1 MITKEEMMDMLEQ
14 FINEF
19 KNRNVEPIYK
29 DSAYFALS
37 RIDDIDCLE
46 HKVLNIEFRKIKNN
60 VVNREKTQRK
70 ISKFMAEKFIEKLL
84 ENGAE
89 FKTEGVYRLG
99 RFDFYPRKGNA
110 RDYKTNEYL
119 TQEDALDEIL
129 KGE

>member
-29 DSAYFALS
+29 DSAYFSLS
-37 RIDDIDCLE
+37 RIGDINCLE
-46 HKVLNIEFRKIKNN
+46 HKVLNIEFIKINN

-70 ISKFMAEKFIEKLL
+70 ISKFMAGKFIEKLL
-84 ENGAE
+84 EKGAE
-89 FKTEGVYRLG
+89 FKTAGVYRLG

>member
-1 MITKEEMMDMLEQ
+1 MITKEEMMDLLEQ

-19 KNRNVEPIYK
+19 KNRNVEPIYE
-29 DSAYFALS
+29 DRACFTLS
-37 RIDDIDCLE
+37 RIDNIDCLE
-46 HKVLNIEFRKIKNN
+46 HKVLTINFRKIKNN

-70 ISKFMAEKFIEKLL
+70 VSKFMAEKFIEKLL
-84 ENGAE
+84 EKGAE

-99 RFDFYPRKGNA
+99 RFDFYPGKGNA

-129 KGE
+129 KGG